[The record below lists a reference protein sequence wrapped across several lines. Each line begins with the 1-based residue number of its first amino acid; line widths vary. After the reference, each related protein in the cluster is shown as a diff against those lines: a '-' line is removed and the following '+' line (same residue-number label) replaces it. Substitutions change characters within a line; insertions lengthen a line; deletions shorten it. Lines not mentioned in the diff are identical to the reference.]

1 MSIKAV
7 IASQFDATGVL
18 KAQKAFGGLSKS
30 IRGTVGALGLTVG
43 LAATANAIKQAT
55 KAAAEDAKS
64 QALLATQLRNTLGAN
79 DALIGSVEESIRQMQ
94 LSAAVA
100 DDVLRPAFAQLVRA
114 TGDVGNATKL
124 TQLALDVSA
133 GTGRDLNSVAIALS
147 KAYQGNT
154 TALSRLGIKAEKGV
168 DVFAQ
173 LEEQF
178 GGTAEAAARNDPFQR
193 LSVIIG
199 ELQEQIGFAFLPL
212 LNRIGDYFATAEFG
226 KAFSDMAI
234 AIKIAVE
241 QIDILARRVFGQSAF
256 TVLLNIIS
264 ATAVGAAQLAF
275 VLTDIADTVF
285 KIVTGN
291 WAGAGKNMT
300 TFFDRYNK
308 FVADIYKEQDKAAK
322 NIGKNT
328 VISTVTGGVT
338 GSAGSKTVSAVKKVS
353 EAAKALA
360 EKASAAAEAL
370 KKQNEAL
377 AEFKTELAGLT
388 IQPLVDAGREI
399 GQFEQNAMDSFN
411 AIRDTIQQGLLD
423 KTIGAKGAANL
434 LAYVNAESAAFE
446 KLARQRDELAA
457 KRSLAESIFRDTKSA
472 IVGLANLN
480 SFLERQTETVTE
492 TVTRIVSGVKIA
504 TTRTIEELKSNGN
517 IVSGFKAVLSKTK
530 EFAQQ
535 LKTLRELGLD
545 RNLYSQIVQSGVEAG
560 SQTAAAIIE
569 GGAGTVSELNSLF
582 ADLNN
587 VGNEIAN
594 QTAEIMYDAG
604 ETITSSLI
612 AGLKAQEEALIAQAK
627 KMAEVFNQSFT
638 SQVQALPTPTVES
651 TGKETLSF
659 TLADIKKMTGELGT
673 GAIAQQNAKLAAQL
687 INRPEYTAYGTVV
700 NISVKADATTNGK
713 ALGAA
718 IQAELNKYAKAS
730 K

>member
-1 MSIKAV
+1 MASTIKAV
-7 IASQFDATGVL
+7 IASQFDATGIK
-18 KAQKAFGGLSKS
+18 KAEKAFNGLARS
-30 IRGTVGALGLTVG
+30 IKGTVGALGVTVG
-43 LAATANAIKQAT
+43 ISSITNALQAST
-55 KAAAEDAKS
+55 KAAAQDAKS
-64 QALLATQLRNTLGAN
+64 QALLATQLRNSAGASN
-79 DALIGSVEESIRQMQ
+79 QMIASVEESIRKMQ
-94 LSAAVA
+94 FSAGVA

-114 TGDVGNATKL
+114 TGDVGTATKL
-124 TQLALDVSA
+124 TNLALDVSA
-133 GTGRDLNSVAIALS
+133 GTGRDLTSVSVALS

-154 TALSRLGIKAEKGV
+154 TALSRLGIKVEKGA
-168 DVFAQ
+168 DVFKVLGAQ
-173 LEEQF
+173 F
-178 GGTAEAAARNDPFQR
+178 DGAAAAAANTDPYQKIE
-193 LSVIIG
+193 VIFG
-199 ELQEQIGFAFLPL
+199 ELQETLGQALLPELQNFADWLSDEKNQEDLSTFASDVGTLAANLVNLGSSINSVLKQAGFIDWFGYLFGGAAESFKVFDL
-212 LNRIGDYFATAEFG
+212 LLKGKFDEALYYFNRIGLEAPKYEDRFKTIVSDAERARTALRG
-226 KAFSDMAI
+226 
-234 AIKIAVE
+234 
-241 QIDILARRVFGQSAF
+241 
-256 TVLLNIIS
+256 LNK
-264 ATAVGAAQLAF
+264 TTPTMVGGSGG
-275 VLTDIADTVF
+275 
-285 KIVTGN
+285 TGN
-291 WAGAGKNMT
+291 
-300 TFFDRYNK
+300 
-308 FVADIYKEQDKAAK
+308 AAK
-322 NIGKNT
+322 KE
-328 VISTVTGGVT
+328 VD
-338 GSAGSKTVSAVKKVS
+338 KVS
-353 EAAKALA
+353 EAAKRLA
-360 EKASAAAEAL
+360 EQAKKTADAV
-370 KKQNEAL
+370 KKQNDAL

-388 IQPLVDAGREI
+388 IQPLIDAGREI
-399 GQFEQNAMDSFN
+399 GQFEQNAMDSFT

-545 RNLYSQIVQSGVEAG
+545 RNLYAQIVQSGVEAG
-560 SQTAAAIIE
+560 SETAAAIIE
-569 GGAGTVSELNSLF
+569 GGAGTVTELNSLF
-582 ADLNN
+582 ADLNA
-587 VGNEIAN
+587 VGSEIAN

-612 AGLKAQEEALIAQAK
+612 AGLKAQEAALVEQAR
-627 KMAEVFNQSFT
+627 KMAEVFNQSFA
-638 SQVQALPTPTVES
+638 SQVSSLQTPTVEA

-659 TLADIKKMTGELGT
+659 TLADIKKMTGDLGT

-700 NISVKADATTNGK
+700 NVTVKADATTNGK